1 MQRGALSQALASVD
15 GALLP
20 AGLADADAARL
31 FESGQLSSGVPGA
44 ALGSYACGAAG
55 RTASLDG
62 LDAEQLARVV
72 AGGGMPVVLGA
83 DGRPV
88 WGPSGE
94 PVVVGPAWRSSA
106 DDQAQRG
113 GGSVCGDRTLMVW
126 REWTRDGSAVACRLA
141 ILLRCSVE
149 VEGASDGV
157 CIACASV
164 CLQAWQRGAA
174 GC

>member
-94 PVVVGPAWRSSA
+94 PVVVGPGG
-106 DDQAQRG
+106 QA
-113 GGSVCGDRTLMVW
+113 LMIKPSG
-126 REWTRDGSAVACRLA
+126 EVAPYATTAR
-141 ILLRCSVE
+141 
-149 VEGASDGV
+149 
-157 CIACASV
+157 
-164 CLQAWQRGAA
+164 
-174 GC
+174 